1 MKKRILAI
9 TAFMAVVLA
18 GCGQI
23 NEPLTTTDSNDKPAS
38 KIEIQTKVHTDSV
51 TTETITEMKKTSAA
65 QPTTEKPS
73 METTSDVSI
82 SETQAEDSTV
92 SAISENNDTLQ
103 PQKEEKQS
111 SAESEKPATTA
122 ITTQATTTQAETTSP
137 PAVADNGQSA
147 DVFKML
153 DSLNYQAISCDGL
166 PTHKLTAPDGTVYY
180 LHLDENASY
189 SYVWRR
195 PSLIGDADNEASLT
209 KEVID
214 AIYANLNSI
223 NIVETSYF

>member
-1 MKKRILAI
+1 MKRRMIAI
-9 TAFMAVVLA
+9 TAFMAVALA

-23 NEPLTTTDSNDKPAS
+23 DEPLTTMNSNDQPAALIEVQTAS
-38 KIEIQTKVHTDSV
+38 KSDAPAESTSEAENTSTTQQTAEKTS
-51 TTETITEMKKTSAA
+51 TETTG
-65 QPTTEKPS
+65 
-73 METTSDVSI
+73 DVSF
-82 SETQAEDSTV
+82 SETQAEDSTMNV
-92 SAISENNDTLQ
+92 ISENNDTPQ
-103 PQKEEKQS
+103 PQAEEKQS
-111 SAESEKPATTA
+111 PAGTERSAATES
-122 ITTQATTTQAETTSP
+122 TTQATTTQAETTST

-195 PSLIGDADNEASLT
+195 PSLIAEADNEAALT
-209 KEVID
+209 QEVID
-214 AIYANLNSI
+214 AIYANWDQL
-223 NIVETSYF
+223 NIVKTEW